1 MATFGGRPVTLLGE
15 KKKICD
21 QAPDFKVMKTNLE
34 WVKLSDYKTPYVVLS
49 VVPSLDTSVC
59 SMQTRTVNE
68 ELASFDDLVVLTIS
82 NDTPFAQARWCGQE
96 GLDNIITVSDNILL
110 DFAHKY
116 GTDMKELRL
125 QSRAVFVLDENRKII
140 YVEYLEEMSNH
151 PDYDKLIQ
159 FIKQLPR
166 A

>member
-1 MATFGGRPVTLLGE
+1 MATFGGRPITLVGETKKLG
-15 KKKICD
+15 D

-34 WVKLSDYKTPYVVLS
+34 WVNLSDYKTPYIVLS

-82 NDTPFAQARWCGQE
+82 NDTPFAQARWCGQA
-96 GLDNIITVSDNILL
+96 GLDNVITVSDNVLL

-125 QSRAVFVLDENRKII
+125 QSRAVFVLDENRKIV
-140 YVEYLEEMSNH
+140 YVEYLDEMSNH
-151 PDYDKLIQ
+151 PNYDKLIA